1 LLREGRDEAAQSERA
16 TFVCLVSWLAR
27 SEDRERKR
35 IARAMTSQ
43 AKHVQETQPPAERRA
58 LTPAA
63 IARTCARLDELS
75 ARWRELEIGQ
85 SIAVEWPHRS

>member
-1 LLREGRDEAAQSERA
+1 
-16 TFVCLVSWLAR
+16 
-27 SEDRERKR
+27 
-35 IARAMTSQ
+35 MTSQ

-85 SIAVEWPHRS
+85 SISVEWPHRS